1 MRYPEVM
8 LWEKTRDDLYRKW
21 LEVKKPSAAT
31 FDGVDADGYFYV
43 HDVDSGRVVHVSH
56 QRRLGYYAH
65 GVTQR
70 LNNLAREYCIE
81 GLELVPSDVIVD
93 VGAHSGE
100 LGLWAEK
107 FGSQYLAIE
116 PDPAAFGALSRNL
129 PQAKKVNCAAGK
141 QAGRLP
147 FYLATSTGDSSF
159 EIAERRKP
167 IEVKVETL
175 DVLVNSFFPGGNIA
189 ILKIEAEG
197 FEPEVL
203 EGARE
208 VLKRTELVTVDAGE
222 ERGGAS
228 TAPECLNLLF
238 GAGFILKNVFLKRG
252 IFLMAR
258 A

>member
-1 MRYPEVM
+1 MWGRSAKRYHEVM

-21 LEVKKPSAAT
+21 LEVKRPSAAT
-31 FDGVDADGYFYV
+31 FDGVDADGYYYV

-116 PDPAAFGALSRNL
+116 PDPAAFGALSRTL
-129 PQAKKVNCAAGK
+129 PQASK
-141 QAGRLP
+141 QGELC
-147 FYLATSTGDSSF
+147 
-159 EIAERRKP
+159 RRK
-167 IEVKVETL
+167 TGRAFAFL
-175 DVLVNSFFPGGNIA
+175 FGNIN
-189 ILKIEAEG
+189 
-197 FEPEVL
+197 
-203 EGARE
+203 R
-208 VLKRTELVTVDAGE
+208 R
-222 ERGGAS
+222 
-228 TAPECLNLLF
+228 
-238 GAGFILKNVFLKRG
+238 
-252 IFLMAR
+252 
-258 A
+258 